1 MEGTG
6 TNWSGRR
13 SFEATIAPVD
23 AITAQCVA
31 GAIEVPPSKG
41 FTVDMFWAVQSDE
54 RRICLLGLEGGLTSS
69 DLTELAKRLR
79 ALAAQGVSR
88 VVVDLRRVDHWDFR
102 GLKSV
107 ADAVDHRRQR
117 GGVTAFITPSRYLR
131 DIATAAGVLDKLDVY
146 DALDLEAPT
155 ATVNGFQ
162 TQGSLRRA
170 GAALSA

>member
-6 TNWSGRR
+6 VEPLGTPSFPSRDCPGRR
-13 SFEATIAPVD
+13 DHRAS
-23 AITAQCVA
+23 VA

-41 FTVDMFWAVQSDE
+41 FTRDMFWAVQSDE

-88 VVVDLRRVDHWDFR
+88 VVVDLRRVEHWDFR
-102 GLKSV
+102 GLKSL
-107 ADAVDHRRQR
+107 ADAVEHRRHR

-131 DIATAAGVLDKLDVY
+131 DIAAAAGVLDKLDVY
-146 DALDLEAPT
+146 DALDLE
-155 ATVNGFQ
+155 
-162 TQGSLRRA
+162 GSRAEPLFMEGGSRRVFVERP
-170 GAALSA
+170 

>member
-6 TNWSGRR
+6 VEPIGTPSFPSHDCPGRR
-13 SFEATIAPVD
+13 DHRAS
-23 AITAQCVA
+23 VA

-41 FTVDMFWAVQSDE
+41 FTSDMFWAVQSDE

-88 VVVDLRRVDHWDFR
+88 VVVDLRRVEHWDFR
-102 GLKSV
+102 GLKSL
-107 ADAVDHRRQR
+107 ADAVEHRRYR

-131 DIATAAGVLDKLDVY
+131 DIAAAAGVLDKLDLY
-146 DALDLEAPT
+146 DALDLEGRTPPAEPAFAET
-155 ATVNGFQ
+155 
-162 TQGSLRRA
+162 GSRRVFVERP
-170 GAALSA
+170 